1 MVQQKQDTPIS
12 VSIRVNMEV
21 SMKKLNEKGMSVIE
35 VVLTFALIMT
45 IVASILALIMN
56 YRNKMQ
62 TNLTYLDLSTY
73 KNTITKEIQD
83 DIMTLGVA
91 DINHG
96 GDCTSSEYNGE
107 FSSCSNIVFKTGV
120 EKILAVSKID
130 ISNRDSVLNK
140 YIRYGDTK
148 YPIEDTLP
156 KTIPNGRQ
164 PGEFQSIFVSDSD
177 FLSVDS
183 TILADGTEIKIY
195 SLDIYIE
202 HIDFDDDF
210 GIHVVATNNDVLT
223 TNSYTKDFAYTGSVQ
238 SYTIPVTGTY
248 RVELWGASG
257 GDFGP
262 YKGGLGGYT
271 SGYIHLQ
278 AGQVLYFYVGG
289 EGSRSVTGGW
299 NGGGDLSPT
308 ATSYGATGGGATD
321 VRLVSGAWN
330 NFDSLKSRIMVAGGG
345 GGANYR
351 NSDSPTTLILYGAG
365 DGGAGGC
372 LNGDDNNCVGTT
384 EQYQASPGYT
394 THNLHCFGNGGTQT
408 SGGIQKCFD
417 ATDKSLGNTTTGYFG
432 SITMPSAQSGS
443 GGGWYSGGIG
453 GQGGAGGGSSYIS
466 GHNGCRAISQG
477 STSTSITHQ
486 TGSEYTDFVFNNT
499 LMIDGDGNKW
509 TTEKTDEKVIMPNNG
524 ITNVEIGNDGNG
536 YARVTYLGI

>member
-1 MVQQKQDTPIS
+1 MEQQKQDMPIS
-12 VSIRVNMEV
+12 VSIRVNTEV

-45 IVASILALIMN
+45 IVAGILALIMN

-96 GDCTSSEYNGE
+96 GDCTSSEYSGQ

-183 TILADGTEIKIY
+183 TILSDGTEIKIY

-210 GIHVVATNNDVLT
+210 GIHIVATNNDVLT
-223 TNSYTKDFAYTGSVQ
+223 TNSYTKDFAYTGNVQ
-238 SYTIPVTGTY
+238 AYTIPVTGTY
-248 RVELWGASG
+248 RIELWGASG
-257 GDFGP
+257 GDVGP

-278 AGQVLYFYVGG
+278 EGQVLYFYVGG
-289 EGSRSVTGGW
+289 EGSQSSIGGW
-299 NGGGDLSPT
+299 NGGGDL
-308 ATSYGATGGGATD
+308 TSGQEAFGASGGGATD

-351 NSDSPTTLILYGAG
+351 NVTSATDLVLYGSG

-372 LNGDDNNCVGTT
+372 LNGDDSNCVGTS
-384 EQYQASPGYT
+384 EQYLASAGYSGGT
-394 THNLHCFGNGGTQT
+394 EHYYGTGGTQT
-408 SGGIQKCFD
+408 SGGIRKGFNSSNSLIEQK
-417 ATDKSLGNTTTGYFG
+417 TTGSFG
-432 SITMPSAQSGS
+432 YVLENSQSSA
-443 GGGWYSGGIG
+443 GGGWYAGGNG
-453 GQGGAGGGSSYIS
+453 GHGGAGGGSSYIS

-477 STSTSITHQ
+477 STSTAITHQ
-486 TGSEYTDFVFNNT
+486 TGSEYVDFVFNNT
-499 LMIDGDGNKW
+499 LMIDGNGNKW

>member
-1 MVQQKQDTPIS
+1 MEQQKQDMPIS
-12 VSIRVNMEV
+12 VSIRVNTEV

-45 IVASILALIMN
+45 IVAGILALIMN

-96 GDCTSSEYNGE
+96 GDCTSSEYSGQ

-183 TILADGTEIKIY
+183 TILSDGTEIKIY

-210 GIHVVATNNDVLT
+210 GIHIVATNNDVLT
-223 TNSYTKDFAYTGSVQ
+223 TNSYTKDFAYTGNVQ
-238 SYTIPVTGTY
+238 AYTIPVTGTY
-248 RVELWGASG
+248 RIELWGASG
-257 GDFGP
+257 GDVGP

-278 AGQVLYFYVGG
+278 EGQVLYFYVGG
-289 EGSRSVTGGW
+289 EGSQSAIGGW
-299 NGGGDLSPT
+299 NGGGNLEPGQE
-308 ATSYGATGGGATD
+308 AFGASGGGATD

-351 NSDSPTTLILYGAG
+351 NVTSATDLVLYGSG

-372 LNGDDNNCVGTT
+372 LNGDDSNCVGTS
-384 EQYQASPGYT
+384 EQYLASAGYSGGT
-394 THNLHCFGNGGTQT
+394 EHYYGTGGTQT
-408 SGGIQKCFD
+408 SGGIRKGFNSSNSLIEQK
-417 ATDKSLGNTTTGYFG
+417 TTGSFG
-432 SITMPSAQSGS
+432 YVLENSQSSA
-443 GGGWYSGGIG
+443 GGGWYAGGNG
-453 GQGGAGGGSSYIS
+453 GHGGAGGGSSYIS

-477 STSTSITHQ
+477 STSTAITHQ
-486 TGSEYTDFVFNNT
+486 TGSEYVDFVFNNT
-499 LMIDGDGNKW
+499 LMIDGNGNKW

>member
-1 MVQQKQDTPIS
+1 
-12 VSIRVNMEV
+12 
-21 SMKKLNEKGMSVIE
+21 MKKLNEKGMSVIE

-62 TNLTYLDLSTY
+62 TNLTYLDLSAY

-83 DIMTLGVA
+83 DIMRLGIA

-96 GDCTSSEYNGE
+96 GECTSSEYSGQ
-107 FSSCSNIVFKTGV
+107 FSACSNIVFKTGV

-130 ISNRDSVLNK
+130 ITDRNSVLNK

-156 KTIPNGRQ
+156 NTIPAGRQ
-164 PGEFQSIFVSDSD
+164 PGEFQSLFVSDSD

-195 SLDIYIE
+195 SIDIYIE

-210 GIHVVATNNDVLT
+210 GIHIVATNNDVLT

-238 SYTIPVTGTY
+238 AYTIPVTGTY

-257 GDFGP
+257 GDAGP

-289 EGSRSVTGGW
+289 EGSQSAVGGW
-299 NGGGDLSPT
+299 NGGGNLI
-308 ATSYGATGGGATD
+308 AGEEYFGASGGGSTD
-321 VRLVSGAWN
+321 VRLVSVLG
-330 NFDSLKSRIMVAGGG
+330 I
-345 GGANYR
+345 
-351 NSDSPTTLILYGAG
+351 TLI
-365 DGGAGGC
+365 
-372 LNGDDNNCVGTT
+372 V
-384 EQYQASPGYT
+384 
-394 THNLHCFGNGGTQT
+394 
-408 SGGIQKCFD
+408 
-417 ATDKSLGNTTTGYFG
+417 
-432 SITMPSAQSGS
+432 
-443 GGGWYSGGIG
+443 
-453 GQGGAGGGSSYIS
+453 
-466 GHNGCRAISQG
+466 
-477 STSTSITHQ
+477 
-486 TGSEYTDFVFNNT
+486 
-499 LMIDGDGNKW
+499 
-509 TTEKTDEKVIMPNNG
+509 
-524 ITNVEIGNDGNG
+524 
-536 YARVTYLGI
+536 

>member
-1 MVQQKQDTPIS
+1 MEQQKQDMPIS
-12 VSIRVNMEV
+12 VSIKVNTEV

-45 IVASILALIMN
+45 IVAGILALIMN

-96 GDCTSSEYNGE
+96 GDCTSSEYSGQ

-183 TILADGTEIKIY
+183 TILSDGTEIKIY

-210 GIHVVATNNDVLT
+210 GIHIVATNNDVLT
-223 TNSYTKDFAYTGSVQ
+223 TNSYTKDFAYTGNVQ
-238 SYTIPVTGTY
+238 AYTIPVTGTY
-248 RVELWGASG
+248 RIELWGASG
-257 GDFGP
+257 GDVGP

-278 AGQVLYFYVGG
+278 EGQVLYFYVGG
-289 EGSRSVTGGW
+289 EGSQSSIGGW
-299 NGGGDLSPT
+299 NGGGDL
-308 ATSYGATGGGATD
+308 TSGQEAFGASGGGATD

-351 NSDSPTTLILYGAG
+351 NVTSATDLVLYGSG

-372 LNGDDNNCVGTT
+372 LNGDDSNCVGTS
-384 EQYQASPGYT
+384 EQYLASAGYSGGT
-394 THNLHCFGNGGTQT
+394 EHYYGTGGTQT
-408 SGGIQKCFD
+408 SGGIQKGFD
-417 ATDKSLGNTTTGYFG
+417 ASNTLLTSKETGTFG
-432 SITMPSAQSGS
+432 TLTMPGSQSGA
-443 GGGWYSGGIG
+443 GGGWYSGGTG
-453 GQGGAGGGSSYIS
+453 GHGGAGGGSSYIS

-477 STSTSITHQ
+477 STSTAITHQ
-486 TGSEYTDFVFNNT
+486 TGSEYVDFVFNNT
-499 LMIDGDGNKW
+499 LMIDGNGNKW

>member
-1 MVQQKQDTPIS
+1 MEQQKQDMPIS
-12 VSIRVNMEV
+12 VSIKVNTEV

-45 IVASILALIMN
+45 IVAGILALIMN

-96 GDCTSSEYNGE
+96 GDCTSSEYSGQ

-183 TILADGTEIKIY
+183 TILSDGTEIKIY

-210 GIHVVATNNDVLT
+210 GIHIVATNNDVLT
-223 TNSYTKDFAYTGSVQ
+223 TNSYTKDFAYTGNVQ
-238 SYTIPVTGTY
+238 AYTIPVTGTY
-248 RVELWGASG
+248 RIELWGASG
-257 GDFGP
+257 GDVGP

-278 AGQVLYFYVGG
+278 EGQVLYFYVGG
-289 EGSRSVTGGW
+289 EGSQSSIGGW
-299 NGGGDLSPT
+299 NGGGDL
-308 ATSYGATGGGATD
+308 TSGQEAFGASGGGATD

-330 NFDSLKSRIMVAGGG
+330 NIDSLKSRIMVAGGG

-351 NSDSPTTLILYGAG
+351 NVTSATDLVLYGSG

-372 LNGDDNNCVGTT
+372 LNGDDSNCVGTS
-384 EQYQASPGYT
+384 EQYLASAGYSGGT
-394 THNLHCFGNGGTQT
+394 EHYYGTGGTQT
-408 SGGIQKCFD
+408 SGGIRKGFNSSNSLIEQK
-417 ATDKSLGNTTTGYFG
+417 TTGSFG
-432 SITMPSAQSGS
+432 YVLENSQSSA
-443 GGGWYSGGIG
+443 GGGWYAGGNG
-453 GQGGAGGGSSYIS
+453 GHGGAGGGSSYIS

-477 STSTSITHQ
+477 STSTAITHQ
-486 TGSEYTDFVFNNT
+486 TGSEYVDFVFNNT
-499 LMIDGDGNKW
+499 LMIDGNGNKW

>member
-1 MVQQKQDTPIS
+1 MEQQKQDMPIS
-12 VSIRVNMEV
+12 VSIRVNTEV

-45 IVASILALIMN
+45 IVAGILALIMN

-96 GDCTSSEYNGE
+96 GDCTSSEYSGQ

-183 TILADGTEIKIY
+183 TILSDGTEIKIY

-210 GIHVVATNNDVLT
+210 GIHIVATNNDVLT
-223 TNSYTKDFAYTGSVQ
+223 TNSYTKDFAYTGNVQ
-238 SYTIPVTGTY
+238 AYTIPVTGTY
-248 RVELWGASG
+248 RIELWGASG
-257 GDFGP
+257 GDAGP

-278 AGQVLYFYVGG
+278 EGQVLYFYVGG
-289 EGSRSVTGGW
+289 EGSQSSIGGW
-299 NGGGDLSPT
+299 NGGGDL
-308 ATSYGATGGGATD
+308 TSGQEAFGASGGGATD

-351 NSDSPTTLILYGAG
+351 NVTSATDLVLYGSG

-372 LNGDDNNCVGTT
+372 LNGDDSNCVGTS
-384 EQYQASPGYT
+384 EQYLASAGYSGGT
-394 THNLHCFGNGGTQT
+394 EHYYGTGGTQT
-408 SGGIQKCFD
+408 SGGIRKGFNSSNSLIEQK
-417 ATDKSLGNTTTGYFG
+417 TTGSFG
-432 SITMPSAQSGS
+432 YVLENSQSSA
-443 GGGWYSGGIG
+443 GGGWYAGGNG
-453 GQGGAGGGSSYIS
+453 GHGGAGGGSSYIS

-477 STSTSITHQ
+477 STSTAITHQ
-486 TGSEYTDFVFNNT
+486 TGSEYVDFVFNNT
-499 LMIDGDGNKW
+499 LMIDGNGNKW

>member
-1 MVQQKQDTPIS
+1 
-12 VSIRVNMEV
+12 
-21 SMKKLNEKGMSVIE
+21 MKKLNEKGMSVIE

-45 IVASILALIMN
+45 IVAGILALIMN

-96 GDCTSSEYNGE
+96 GDCTSSEYSGQ

-183 TILADGTEIKIY
+183 TILSDGTEIKIY

-210 GIHVVATNNDVLT
+210 GIHIVATNNDVLT
-223 TNSYTKDFAYTGSVQ
+223 TNSYTKDFAYTGNVQ
-238 SYTIPVTGTY
+238 AYTIPVTGTY
-248 RVELWGASG
+248 RIELWGASG
-257 GDFGP
+257 GDAGP

-278 AGQVLYFYVGG
+278 EGQVLYFYVGG
-289 EGSRSVTGGW
+289 EGSQSSIGGW
-299 NGGGDLSPT
+299 NGGGDL
-308 ATSYGATGGGATD
+308 TSGQEAFGASGGGATD

-351 NSDSPTTLILYGAG
+351 NVTSATDLVLYGSG

-372 LNGDDNNCVGTT
+372 LNGDDSNCVGTS
-384 EQYQASPGYT
+384 EQYLASAGYSGGT
-394 THNLHCFGNGGTQT
+394 EHYYGTGGTQT
-408 SGGIQKCFD
+408 SGGIQKGFD
-417 ATDKSLGNTTTGYFG
+417 ASNTLLTSKETGTFG
-432 SITMPSAQSGS
+432 TLTMPGSQSGA
-443 GGGWYSGGIG
+443 GGGWYAGGNG
-453 GQGGAGGGSSYIS
+453 GHGGAGGGSSYIS

-477 STSTSITHQ
+477 STSTAITHQ
-486 TGSEYTDFVFNNT
+486 TGSEYVDFVFNNT
-499 LMIDGDGNKW
+499 LMIDGNGNKW

>member
-1 MVQQKQDTPIS
+1 
-12 VSIRVNMEV
+12 
-21 SMKKLNEKGMSVIE
+21 MKRLNEKGMSVIE

-45 IVASILALIMN
+45 IVAGILTLIMN
-56 YRNKMQ
+56 YRNKTQ
-62 TNLTYLDLSTY
+62 TNLTYLELSTY

-83 DIMTLGVA
+83 DILKLGIA

-96 GDCTSSEYNGE
+96 GECTSGE
-107 FSSCSNIVFKTGV
+107 FSSCSNIVFKTGI

-156 KTIPNGRQ
+156 ETIPSGRQ

-183 TILADGTEIKIY
+183 TILSDGTEIKIY
-195 SLDIYIE
+195 SIDIYIE

-210 GIHVVATNNDVLT
+210 GIHIVATNNDVLT
-223 TNSYTKDFAYTGSVQ
+223 SNSYTKDFAYTGDVQ
-238 SYTIPVTGTY
+238 TYTIPVTGTY
-248 RVELWGASG
+248 RIELWGASG
-257 GDFGP
+257 GDIGS

-278 AGQVLYFYVGG
+278 EGQILYFYVGG
-289 EGSRSVTGGW
+289 EGSQSTTGGW
-299 NGGGDLSPT
+299 NGGGET
-308 ATSYGATGGGATD
+308 VTEEQGKFGASGGGSTD

-351 NSDSPTTLILYGAG
+351 NSTSATDLILYGSG

-372 LNGDDNNCVGTT
+372 LNGDDSSCSGFS
-384 EQYQASPGYT
+384 EQYQASSGYT
-394 THNLHCFGNGGTQT
+394 SFDSHDLTTGATQT
-408 SGGIQKCFD
+408 SGGIQTRTNT
-417 ATDKSLGNTTTGYFG
+417 ANTTPENISSGTFG
-432 SITMPSAQSGS
+432 SINSLAKQSGF
-443 GGGWYSGGIG
+443 GGGWYSGAGARH
-453 GQGGAGGGSSYIS
+453 GGASGGSSYIS

-477 STSTSITHQ
+477 STSDAITHQ
-486 TGSEYTDFVFNNT
+486 AGSEYVDFVFNNT

-509 TTEKTDEKVIMPNNG
+509 TTEKTNEKVIMPNNG

>member
-1 MVQQKQDTPIS
+1 MEQQKQDMPIS
-12 VSIRVNMEV
+12 VSIKVNTEV

-45 IVASILALIMN
+45 IVAGILALIMN

-96 GDCTSSEYNGE
+96 GDCTSSEYSGQ

-183 TILADGTEIKIY
+183 TILSDGTEIKIY

-210 GIHVVATNNDVLT
+210 GIHIVATNNDVLT
-223 TNSYTKDFAYTGSVQ
+223 TNSYTKDFAYTGNVQ
-238 SYTIPVTGTY
+238 AYTIPVTGTY
-248 RVELWGASG
+248 RIELWGASG
-257 GDFGP
+257 GDVGP

-278 AGQVLYFYVGG
+278 EGQVLYFYVGG
-289 EGSRSVTGGW
+289 EGSQSSIGGW
-299 NGGGDLSPT
+299 NGGGDL
-308 ATSYGATGGGATD
+308 TSGQEAFGASGGGATD

-351 NSDSPTTLILYGAG
+351 NVTSATDLVLYGSG

-372 LNGDDNNCVGTT
+372 LNGDDSNCVGTS
-384 EQYQASPGYT
+384 EQYLASAGYSGGT
-394 THNLHCFGNGGTQT
+394 EHYYGTGGTQT
-408 SGGIQKCFD
+408 SGGIRKGFNSSNSLIEQK
-417 ATDKSLGNTTTGYFG
+417 TTGSFG
-432 SITMPSAQSGS
+432 YVLENSQSSA
-443 GGGWYSGGIG
+443 GGGWYAGGNG
-453 GQGGAGGGSSYIS
+453 GHGGAGGGSSYIS

-477 STSTSITHQ
+477 STSTAITHQ
-486 TGSEYTDFVFNNT
+486 TGSEYVDFVFNNT
-499 LMIDGDGNKW
+499 LMIDGNGNKW